1 MCRFNFLII
10 VATGYHNVIRH
21 YVVVVSVFILVNVI
35 TIIVGPNIR
44 YFSWAV
50 GNNKIYARFYSL
62 SIKSGLVVMVC
73 KIIINNIIIPYIFE
87 FNISTV
93 TTVTYII

>member
-1 MCRFNFLII
+1 M
-10 VATGYHNVIRH
+10 IRN

-44 YFSWAV
+44 YFSWAI
-50 GNNKIYARFYSL
+50 GKNKIYARFYSL
-62 SIKSGLVVMVC
+62 SVKSGLVIMVC
-73 KIIINNIIIPYIFE
+73 KIIVNNIIIPYIFE

>member
-1 MCRFNFLII
+1 MCGFNFLII
-10 VATGYHNVIRH
+10 ITTGYHNVIRH
-21 YVVVVSVFILVNVI
+21 YVVVVSVFVLVDFI

-50 GNNKIYARFYSL
+50 GNNEIYARFYSL

-73 KIIINNIIIPYIFE
+73 QIIINNIIVPYIFK